1 MVDIGPQPADQIEAL
16 ELTIEAL
23 EDAIARSRRLMTIG
37 RAATL
42 VGPVLL
48 LAQIIGVFEA
58 TPARILSAFAPIIG
72 WRGLSGSSK
81 SSTAE
86 FERRRARA
94 LAERNAAIDALG
106 LVLAGEQGR

>member
-1 MVDIGPQPADQIEAL
+1 MVDIGPQPADRIEAL
-16 ELTIEAL
+16 ELGIEAL

-42 VGPVLL
+42 VGPILVLAL
-48 LAQIIGVFEA
+48 IVGVFEA
-58 TPARILSAFAPIIG
+58 TPARVLSAFALIIG
-72 WRGLSGSSK
+72 GLVLAGSSK

-94 LAERNAAIDALG
+94 VAERNAAIDALG
-106 LVLAGEQGR
+106 LRAPA